1 MWTGRADASR
11 RALIVWETLCLQ
23 KCAGGIN
30 IIDLEKWNVAAIIKF
45 LWALTCKADKLWVRW
60 VHSYYIKDK
69 GIQDCNW
76 VLPECWLMFH

>member
-11 RALIVWETLCLQ
+11 RALIAWETLCLP

-45 LWALTCKADKLWVRW
+45 LWALTCKADKMWACSSKYLFKDWIIGGHCTIIVRF
-60 VHSYYIKDK
+60 VI
-69 GIQDCNW
+69 
-76 VLPECWLMFH
+76 